1 MDLLAGLNPQQQQAV
16 VAGLGPV
23 LVLAGPG
30 SGKTRV
36 LTHRIAYLIGQMGVS
51 PYQILAVT
59 FTNKA
64 AREMETRVQNLL
76 GDQARGLSLG
86 TFHSICARILRREAE
101 HLPFHSNFVIFDT
114 DDQLGLVKRAI
125 AELNLDD
132 KRYRPN
138 GVHAAISAAKNELV
152 FPDDFSPSDLRERK
166 IQEVY
171 RRYQELLLANNALDF
186 DDLLLYTAYMLE
198 NEPAVRERYARRYEH
213 LLVDEFQDTNQA
225 QYNLLQH
232 LASFHRNIFVVGDTD
247 QSIYRWRGADYRNV
261 LRFEK
266 TYKDAQVI
274 MLEQNYRSTQA
285 ILNVAMAVIDR
296 NKQRTPKRLFTD
308 RGEGVKVLLHEA
320 IDDRVEAAYV
330 VDTIAGLVAR
340 KQADPGDV
348 AIMYRTNAQSRML
361 EEAFLSRG
369 LPYKL
374 VGAQRFYGR
383 REIKDMI
390 SYLRLVHN
398 PSDEVSLARAI
409 NVPPRGIGDKTML
422 NLRTRAQAAG
432 IQPGDLV
439 LELGRSP
446 ASPHHEAFSGRAS
459 ISLTRF
465 GEMLFAWQANKAQL
479 TPLALL
485 DAVLED
491 TRYQEYIDDGTDEG
505 HDRWENVMELRRL
518 AAENQDKTLEEFLES
533 IALVSDQDTVE
544 ASANVPTLLTLHAA
558 KGLEFPVVFIT
569 GLNDGTLP
577 HSRSLEDEEEMMEE
591 RRLFYVGITRA
602 KDRLYLLTSQSR
614 SQYGYAERV
623 DPSRFLN
630 DIPQK
635 LLDYT
640 QERAVTRRGSSR
652 FSDDPYEWEST
663 RMADSRSKPAPR
675 PQIASRY
682 SPGMRVEHPVW
693 GEGMVL
699 NTRLQD
705 DDEIVDIFFEKMGLK
720 RVAASLA
727 RLEIKK

>member
-1 MDLLAGLNPQQQQAV
+1 
-16 VAGLGPV
+16 
-23 LVLAGPG
+23 
-30 SGKTRV
+30 
-36 LTHRIAYLIGQMGVS
+36 
-51 PYQILAVT
+51 
-59 FTNKA
+59 
-64 AREMETRVQNLL
+64 
-76 GDQARGLSLG
+76 
-86 TFHSICARILRREAE
+86 
-101 HLPFHSNFVIFDT
+101 
-114 DDQLGLVKRAI
+114 
-125 AELNLDD
+125 
-132 KRYRPN
+132 
-138 GVHAAISAAKNELV
+138 
-152 FPDDFSPSDLRERK
+152 
-166 IQEVY
+166 
-171 RRYQELLLANNALDF
+171 
-186 DDLLLYTAYMLE
+186 
-198 NEPAVRERYARRYEH
+198 
-213 LLVDEFQDTNQA
+213 
-225 QYNLLQH
+225 
-232 LASFHRNIFVVGDTD
+232 
-247 QSIYRWRGADYRNV
+247 
-261 LRFEK
+261 
-266 TYKDAQVI
+266 
-274 MLEQNYRSTQA
+274 
-285 ILNVAMAVIDR
+285 
-296 NKQRTPKRLFTD
+296 
-308 RGEGVKVLLHEA
+308 VLLHEA

-340 KQADPGDV
+340 KQADPGDA

-390 SYLRLVHN
+390 AYLRLVHN

-422 NLRTRAQAAG
+422 TLRARSQAAG
-432 IQPGDLV
+432 MQPGDLV

-446 ASPHHEAFSGRAS
+446 ESPHHEAFSGRAS

-465 GEMLFAWQANKAQL
+465 GEMLYAWQAHKAQL
-479 TPLALL
+479 SPLALL

-630 DIPQK
+630 DIPHN

-663 RMADSRSKPAPR
+663 RMADTRSKPAPR
-675 PQIASRY
+675 PQVTSRY